1 MLKLVVQKLEI
12 MRYQQR
18 FMVNRESILN
28 AVYMKKHEFFDTQR
42 IATF

>member
-28 AVYMKKHEFFDTQR
+28 VVYMKKHEFFDTQR